1 VLQRRLCLEYA
12 EAECRVS
19 EQLAPSL
26 EDLVAQLSD
35 PQRPLAIRAR
45 QQLLARSGELAETFL
60 LHTIAHARPE
70 GRAFALHR
78 LPDVAPSFPIEPVLA
93 ALQDPFAPARQA
105 AAVVLGGIDQP
116 RVVAALSTILAEDKS
131 TFVRASAAQALGKLR
146 INVASDGLLAALQ
159 DPEAEV
165 RRAAAEA
172 LGSHLP
178 EVAIQAL
185 VNILQTDPAAAV
197 RAAAAA
203 ALRQPH
209 AVEAQPALLSALSD
223 SDSNVQ
229 THAAWALVA
238 LGSGSVAPLIQILDD
253 QDSHARGDAA
263 LALGHLADTRAL
275 GSLIRATRAADPNL
289 RMRSVYALGQFH
301 EPAAQEA
308 ALIALADGVSW
319 VRNAAAV
326 VLAEIGEAT
335 AVEPLIAR
343 LADPN
348 RLVRISAAMALG
360 QIGDSRASAPL
371 ARVLQAASAD
381 PAATEVALSAVTA
394 LGKVGDADAVPVL
407 TRVELDDTRSV
418 ETDDEIASLAAAAG
432 IARRAIEARRSR

>member
-1 VLQRRLCLEYA
+1 
-12 EAECRVS
+12 VS

-35 PQRPLAIRAR
+35 PQRPPAIRAR
-45 QQLLARSGELAETFL
+45 QQLLARSGELAEAFL

-178 EVAIQAL
+178 EAAIQAL
-185 VNILQTDPAAAV
+185 VNILQTDPAAA
-197 RAAAAA
+197 
-203 ALRQPH
+203 LRQPH
-209 AVEAQPALLSALSD
+209 AAGAQPALLSALSD
-223 SDSNVQ
+223 SDSNVRTQ
-229 THAAWALVA
+229 AAWALVA

-253 QDSHARGDAA
+253 QDSNARGDAA
-263 LALGHLADTRAL
+263 LALGHLADTQAL

-289 RMRSVYALGQFH
+289 RTRSVYALEQFH

-326 VLAEIGEAT
+326 VLAEIGGAT

-348 RLVRISAAMALG
+348 RLVRMSAAMALG
-360 QIGDSRASAPL
+360 QLGGSRASAPL

-381 PAATEVALSAVTA
+381 PAAAEVALSAVTA
-394 LGKVGDADAVPVL
+394 LGKVSDADAVPVL
-407 TRVELDDTRSV
+407 TRVEREDTRSV
-418 ETDDEIASLAAAAG
+418 ETDDEIVSLAAAAG
-432 IARRAIEARRSR
+432 TARRAIEARRSR